1 MNGMPS
7 KARIVV
13 ATSSLTL
20 SVLFCAFWYLHRAP
34 RAQAEV
40 TYRQIR
46 WPDLVPAD
54 WDQFKR
60 MRELKIDGLRDADP
74 RAQRLL
80 ADMRTAWD
88 AAPTVDALDGKPVQ
102 VSGYVVPLEGDSH
115 GLTEILLV
123 PYEGACIHTPPPPA
137 NQIIHVTLSA
147 PMKGLRLMDN
157 VVVQGVISAS
167 RESTF
172 RGVSGYALAEAS
184 AKLR

>member
-1 MNGMPS
+1 VIGTPS
-7 KARIVV
+7 KAWIVV
-13 ATSSLTL
+13 ATLSLAL
-20 SVLFCAFWYLHRAP
+20 SVLLCAVWHLHRAP
-34 RAQAEV
+34 RAQAEM

-46 WPDLVPAD
+46 WPDLVPAN

-88 AAPTVDALDGKPVQ
+88 AAPTVIALDGKQVQ
-102 VSGYVVPLEGDSH
+102 IAGYVVPLEGDTR

-137 NQIIHVTLSA
+137 NQIVHVTLDQHQPGITS
-147 PMKGLRLMDN
+147 
-157 VVVQGVISAS
+157 
-167 RESTF
+167 
-172 RGVSGYALAEAS
+172 
-184 AKLR
+184 

>member
-1 MNGMPS
+1 MNGTPS

-13 ATSSLTL
+13 AMSSLAL
-20 SVLFCAFWYLHRAP
+20 SVLFCAAWHLHRAP

-46 WPDLVPAD
+46 WADLVPAD

-60 MRELKIDGLRDADP
+60 MRELKIDGLSDADP

-157 VVVQGVISAS
+157 VVVRGVISAS

-172 RGVSGYALAEAS
+172 RGVSGYALVEAS
-184 AKLR
+184 AQVR